1 MRVKASV
8 CGTVGAVSD
17 FFRELTVAFLACMEA
32 RSMGKHGLGI
42 QNNTCIEVAEETAC
56 VI

>member
-8 CGTVGAVSD
+8 CGTVGAVSN

-32 RSMGKHGLGI
+32 RSMEKHGSAYRTILL
-42 QNNTCIEVAEETAC
+42 
-56 VI
+56 